1 MGDTF
6 PTVKVAAVHAASVYL
21 DRERTLEKATGLVAE
36 AAAAG
41 AKLIAFPESFVP
53 GFPFWISTH
62 TPTEAAPLFQALFQ
76 NAVEVPSPAVE
87 QLAAAARA
95 ADAHVVMPMTERA
108 GGTLYNTVLYLDN
121 HGEIIGRHRKLQP
134 THVERSI
141 WGRGDGSDLV
151 VCETPFGRVGG
162 LTCWEHTMD
171 LVRYSLACMGEQIH
185 VAVWPAVSAVTH
197 NPNSG
202 LFDSITE
209 AAAKHHAV
217 SNQTFVI
224 NVQSRVDEE
233 AIERLGLTGR
243 PDMIR
248 TGGGWT
254 AIIAPNGQVLAGPH
268 TDDEAII
275 YADLDMAMI
284 MKAKYACDSVGH
296 YARPDVV
303 RLSINRSTYSVF
315 EEHGVTPV
323 AHATGPTDEWVTLP
337 SV

>member
-1 MGDTF
+1 MVSVGDTF
-6 PTVKVAAVHAASVYL
+6 PVVKVAAIHAASVYL
-21 DRERTLEKATGLVAE
+21 DRDATLEKAARLIAE
-36 AAAAG
+36 SAAEG
-41 AKLIAFPESFVP
+41 AKLIVFPESFLP

-62 TPTEAAPLFQALFQ
+62 TPAEGAHLFHALFT
-76 NAVEVPSPAVE
+76 NAVTIPSPAVE
-87 QLAAAARA
+87 SLADAART
-95 ADAHVVMPMTERA
+95 ADAHVVMGMTERD
-108 GGTLYNTVLYLDN
+108 GGTLYNTILYLDN

-134 THVERSI
+134 THVERTI

-151 VCETPFGRVGG
+151 VCDTPFGKLGG

-197 NPNSG
+197 NPNAA
-202 LFDSITE
+202 LFDSVTE

-217 SNQTFVI
+217 STQTFVI
-224 NVQSRVDEE
+224 NVQSRIDEDT
-233 AIERLGLTGR
+233 IERLGLTDR
-243 PDMIR
+243 PEMIR

-254 AIIAPNGQVLAGPH
+254 AIIAPNGQVIAGPH

-275 YADLDMAMI
+275 YAELDLAMI

-303 RLSINRSTYSVF
+303 RLSINRATHPLF
-315 EEHGVTPV
+315 EEHGAQGT
-323 AHATGPTDEWVTLP
+323 ASSGDEWAPLP
-337 SV
+337 PV

>member
-6 PTVKVAAVHAASVYL
+6 PVVKVAAVHAASVYL
-21 DRERTLEKATGLVAE
+21 DRDKTLEKAVGLIEE
-36 AAAAG
+36 AAAEG
-41 AKLIAFPESFVP
+41 AKLIAFPESFLP

-62 TPTEAAPLFQALFQ
+62 TPTEGAPLFQALVQ
-76 NAVEVPSPAVE
+76 NAVTIPSPALDVLSE
-87 QLAAAARA
+87 AARA
-95 ADAHVVMPMTERA
+95 ADAHVVMGTTERD
-108 GGTLYNTVLYLDN
+108 GGTLYNTVLYFDN

-134 THVERSI
+134 THVERTI
-141 WGRGDGSDLV
+141 WGRGDGNDLF
-151 VCETPFGRVGG
+151 VCDTPFGKLGG

-202 LFDSITE
+202 LFDSVTE
-209 AAAKHHAV
+209 AAAKHHAL
-217 SNQTFVI
+217 STQTFVI
-224 NVQSRVDEE
+224 NVQSRIDED
-233 AIERLGLTGR
+233 AIEKLGFTDR
-243 PDMIR
+243 PDMMR

-254 AIIAPNGQVLAGPH
+254 AVIAPNGQIIAGPH

-275 YADLDMAMI
+275 YAELDMSMI

-303 RLSINRSTYSVF
+303 RLSINRSTHPIY
-315 EEHGVTPV
+315 EE
-323 AHATGPTDEWVTLP
+323 TGGPSSTGGPLGDWVTF
-337 SV
+337 S

>member
-6 PTVKVAAVHAASVYL
+6 PVVKVAAVHAASVYL
-21 DRERTLEKATGLVAE
+21 DRDKTLEKAVGLIEE
-36 AAAAG
+36 AAAEG
-41 AKLIAFPESFVP
+41 AKLIAFPESFLP

-62 TPTEAAPLFQALFQ
+62 TPTEGAPLFQALFQ
-76 NAVEVPSPAVE
+76 NAVTIPSPALDVLSE
-87 QLAAAARA
+87 AARA
-95 ADAHVVMPMTERA
+95 ADAHVVMGTTERD
-108 GGTLYNTVLYLDN
+108 GGTLYNTVLYFDN

-134 THVERSI
+134 THVERTI
-141 WGRGDGSDLV
+141 WGRGDGNDLF
-151 VCETPFGRVGG
+151 VCDTPFGKLGG

-202 LFDSITE
+202 LFDSVTE
-209 AAAKHHAV
+209 AAAKHHAL
-217 SNQTFVI
+217 STQTFVI
-224 NVQSRVDEE
+224 NVQSRIDED
-233 AIERLGLTGR
+233 AIEKLGFTDR
-243 PDMIR
+243 PDMMR

-254 AIIAPNGQVLAGPH
+254 AVIAPNGQIIAGPH

-275 YADLDMAMI
+275 YAELDMSMI

-303 RLSINRSTYSVF
+303 RLSINRSTNPIY
-315 EEHGVTPV
+315 EE
-323 AHATGPTDEWVTLP
+323 TGGPSSAGGPLGDWVTF
-337 SV
+337 S